1 LICASL
7 ILYLTVGLINVDI
20 EVWRNSYEI
29 ERFIRLLAI
38 LAASMAAYFITL
50 WASGIRLKDLTN

>member
-1 LICASL
+1 L

-20 EVWRNSYEI
+20 EVWRNSYEV

-38 LAASMAAYFITL
+38 LAASIAAYFMTL